1 MSVHELCDNFCARY
15 VSCLKGKMPIDL
27 VIDDEDNHNPLL
39 SRHDNNAMTSA
50 RKPLLTPQGHH
61 GDHRTHKGNEVGGG
75 LTCPIPGDDEED
87 SGCDVNHERPRHKKR
102 GVFPKAATNILRA
115 WLFQHLVFIRLKV
128 HTWTIKMIR
137 TRIQRRTI
145 LESANFL
152 CCLSLLSSRVSIRI
166 HARTRRSNCHMTRAS
181 PSCRSTTG
189 SSMPGG
195 ELFSQSLTRTTKLKA
210 RPHYMTPTVN
220 QYDNLLWTHTHVTV
234 TAPGLVGGV
243 ATATRTSGTA
253 CNTTYQYELLLEMN
267 RDSINLFQSP
277 PPPLQKNVF

>member
-1 MSVHELCDNFCARY
+1 MIQAIRVLHFHLLELEKVHELCDNFCARY

-115 WLFQHLVFIRLKV
+115 WLFQHLVHPYPCEDEKKQLS
-128 HTWTIKMIR
+128 HDTGL
-137 TRIQRRTI
+137 TI
-145 LESANFL
+145 LQVNNWFINA
-152 CCLSLLSSRVSIRI
+152 RRRI
-166 HARTRRSNCHMTRAS
+166 VQPILDQN
-181 PSCRSTTG
+181 
-189 SSMPGG
+189 
-195 ELFSQSLTRTTKLKA
+195 
-210 RPHYMTPTVN
+210 N
-220 QYDNLLWTHTHVTV
+220 QTEGQTALHDTNGQPVRQLAMDTHTRNGHSTWV
-234 TAPGLVGGV
+234 
-243 ATATRTSGTA
+243 SGWR
-253 CNTTYQYELLLEMN
+253 CHSDEDQWHCM
-267 RDSINLFQSP
+267 
-277 PPPLQKNVF
+277 

>member
-1 MSVHELCDNFCARY
+1 MIQAIRVLHFHLLELEKVHELCDNFCARY

-115 WLFQHLVFIRLKV
+115 WLFQHLVHPYPCEDEKKQLS
-128 HTWTIKMIR
+128 HDTGL
-137 TRIQRRTI
+137 TI
-145 LESANFL
+145 LQVNNWS
-152 CCLSLLSSRVSIRI
+152 V
-166 HARTRRSNCHMTRAS
+166 HSNNNTS
-181 PSCRSTTG
+181 